1 MHKFGR
7 HMLMT
12 WFVKGFGE
20 QVRRL
25 VDKRNKANLM
35 TSKSILF
42 ADKVIIQLNVTCVG
56 MENWI
61 GSHVC
66 GAEIVTKELDREP
79 KTHTQFMEEVEPSG
93 FGTSMREGRIF

>member
-7 HMLMT
+7 HMLMA

-25 VDKRNKANLM
+25 VDIRNKANLM
-35 TSKSILF
+35 TSKTHLF
-42 ADKVIIQLNVTCVG
+42 TDKVIVQLNVTYAG

-61 GSHVC
+61 GSHVR
-66 GAEIVTKELDREP
+66 GAEIVTKELDQEP
-79 KTHTQFMEEVEPSG
+79 KTHTQFMKKG
-93 FGTSMREGRIF
+93 A